1 MGRGMTK
8 VFKALSDGTR
18 QEILRLLEHNERTV
32 GEIVGNFELS
42 QPTISRHLSVL
53 KEANLVVRDGA
64 FAQQLRQ
71 NIHEHIV
78 VGAREMLPDELAQ
91 QSFPSKLLRWLAYG
105 VVRLLVGIT
114 GYGPK
119 HWQADEETPGLT
131 AESPA
136 E

>member
-1 MGRGMTK
+1 MG
-8 VFKALSDGTR
+8 
-18 QEILRLLEHNERTV
+18 
-32 GEIVGNFELS
+32 
-42 QPTISRHLSVL
+42 
-53 KEANLVVRDGA
+53 
-64 FAQQLRQ
+64 
-71 NIHEHIV
+71 
-78 VGAREMLPDELAQ
+78 REMLPEELSQ
-91 QSFPSKLLRWLAYG
+91 QRFHWKLLRWLAYG